1 MDDTTTTPTVT
12 VETWVRLTPRL
23 VLGVAL
29 GALLLVMTGVA
40 IGATWQEATTDDALP
55 HCVSDDYSDGTYPLC
70 YVLDV
75 RDGVVVLDADDNVVS
90 R

>member
-1 MDDTTTTPTVT
+1 MDETTTPTAGT
-12 VETWVRLTPRL
+12 GNAWVRLTPRL
-23 VLGVAL
+23 ALALAL

-75 RDGVVVLDADDNVVS
+75 RDGVVVLDADDNVIS